1 MELRILFVGIGS
13 IAKRHIKNL
22 QKIANHEQ
30 IKISIDALRRQKV
43 FDDIIEYNINN
54 VYNDYSDIKTFY
66 DIIFITNPTEYHIS
80 ALKNVIS
87 LSDNFFIEKPIASFS
102 QIDIA
107 ERIILPKNKIY
118 YVACPLRYNS
128 VIQYIKNNV
137 KTEEVL
143 YVRSISSSYLPEW
156 RPNIDYRTTYSAHKN
171 LGGGVSIDL
180 IHEWDYLTYL
190 FGIPSQVFYRFG
202 KISNLEIDTEDFAEY
217 IANYGNKIVSLHLD
231 YYGRYT
237 IREIMLIT
245 NEDTIIGDI
254 ANNKIHY
261 LKSNKTFNF
270 NEERNDYQI
279 RELRHFLNI
288 IIHKKNNDNDFYH
301 AIQTLKLTQGVL

>member
-1 MELRILFVGIGS
+1 M
-13 IAKRHIKNL
+13 
-22 QKIANHEQ
+22 
-30 IKISIDALRRQKV
+30 
-43 FDDIIEYNINN
+43 
-54 VYNDYSDIKTFY
+54 
-66 DIIFITNPTEYHIS
+66 
-80 ALKNVIS
+80 
-87 LSDNFFIEKPIASFS
+87 
-102 QIDIA
+102 
-107 ERIILPKNKIY
+107 
-118 YVACPLRYNS
+118 
-128 VIQYIKNNV
+128 IQYIKNNV

-270 NEERNDYQI
+270 NEERDDYQI